1 MPSASW
7 VPVPEGGDFPVENL
21 PYGIFSRPGE
31 LPRVG
36 VAIGDQVLD
45 LAGLAVDGLI
55 EDHRWFAAGSLNAF
69 MIAGRPVWRATRE
82 RLTRL
87 LTDESYRAKVTPHL
101 NPLAGTHLYPPVRV
115 GDVLMFCASPEHAA
129 AVDRARHPGEPYG
142 GRRRQLPVGRHGRAG
157 TVRVS
162 GSPVIRPCG
171 QYRGEGGE
179 GPAFGPTRRLDF
191 QAGLGFVV
199 GVPSVPGR
207 PVRTADFAEHVFGYL
222 LVNDWAARDV
232 EAWEDRP
239 YGPFLGT
246 SFGTSV
252 SPWLV
257 PLEALDAARVRGP
270 EPEEAPLP
278 YLHAEEDWG
287 LDVTLEV
294 SLNGHP
300 LAGGPAAGLSW
311 TGPQLLA
318 HGTVNGAAVRTGDL
332 FGSGAISGGPERA
345 GSLLELTADGTE
357 PVELPDGTTRAYLE
371 DGDTVRLT
379 AHAPGADGAR
389 IGFGE
394 VTTTIHPA
402 IC

>member
-7 VPVPEGGDFPVENL
+7 VPVPDGGDFPVENL

-31 LPRVG
+31 LPRAG
-36 VAIGDQVLD
+36 VAIGEQVLD
-45 LAGLAVDGLI
+45 LAGLAADGLI

-69 MIAGRPVWRATRE
+69 LIAGRATWRANRE

-87 LTDESYRAKVTPHL
+87 LTDGEYRAKVTPHL
-101 NPLAGTHLYPPVRV
+101 TPLTDVTLYPPVRV
-115 GDVLMFCASPEHAA
+115 GDVLMFCASAEHAA
-129 AVDRARHPGEPYG
+129 AVHRARRSGEPYAPH
-142 GRRRQLPVGRHGRAG
+142 RQLPVGRHGRAG
-157 TVRVS
+157 AVRVS
-162 GSPVIRPCG
+162 GAPVVRPCG
-171 QYRGEGGE
+171 QYRGEGEE

-199 GVPSVPGR
+199 GVPSAAGR
-207 PVRTADFAEHVFGYL
+207 AVSGAAFGEHVFGYV

-232 EAWEDRP
+232 EAWEDHP

-246 SFGTSV
+246 SFGTSL

-257 PLEALDAARVRGP
+257 PLDALEAARVWAP

-278 YLHAEEDWG
+278 YLRVGEDWG

-294 SLNGHP
+294 ALNGHP
-300 LAGGPAAGLSW
+300 VAGGPAAGLAW

-332 FGSGAISGGPERA
+332 FGSGAISGGPERP
-345 GSLLELTADGTE
+345 GSMLELTADGTS
-357 PVELPDGTTRAYLE
+357 PVELPDGTARAYLE
-371 DGDTVRLT
+371 DGDTISLT
-379 AHAPGADGAR
+379 AHAPGIGDTR

-394 VTTTIHPA
+394 VTNTIHPA
-402 IC
+402 TC